1 MDIVSLPPGT
11 TIGNYKIL
19 KAQGQGGFGI
29 TYIAWDRVLER
40 NVAMKECFPAT
51 ICRRTDEG
59 GLEPLRPELEDMYA
73 AAMADMRREAMM
85 LAKLSHPGIVPVY
98 DVFEA
103 RGSLFYVMPWL
114 GGGSLAEV
122 MEEILAE
129 ERTVDAGK
137 AQDWLLQILDALV
150 YLHEQGV
157 IHRDLKPSNIMFNVE
172 GNPVLIDFGSA
183 RQYVEHSV
191 SQGEF
196 SWRYAAPEHISG
208 KGQLGPWTDMYSLA
222 TTWYELLSGCDAEDT
237 VRRLQKDELVP
248 LHKLEGMSLLPSEL
262 LDSIMR
268 NMALDPAERCA
279 TAAEWRDWLRAS
291 IEPRSV
297 RRRKRWAGIPYWGW
311 LLACSCVMLVGGIGL
326 GLVLKTTH
334 DDAAPG
340 QAAPTARPDKFG
352 TPAPGSPEFLEKLYK
367 DYCSVHADVLAEA
380 RQAEALYER
389 KTAEIVAEYEV
400 ELEALG
406 KQAKE
411 AMRNPPN
418 GMEKNWVYLDY
429 SNRLRMLEQ
438 KYEQR
443 LMEEVAEPAMKL
455 LPRIQNLCYEPAKH
469 YAGSM
474 EEMVY
479 LPRISDRLTKE
490 FLRPISGIG
499 LAGMPNESKRVL
511 VKELQEMSETP

>member
-1 MDIVSLPPGT
+1 MDVVSLPPGT
-11 TIGNYKIL
+11 IIGNYKIL

-51 ICRRTDEG
+51 IFRRTEAG
-59 GLEPLRPELEDMYA
+59 GLAPLRPELEDMYA

-122 MEEILAE
+122 MEEAQAE
-129 ERTVDAGK
+129 ERMVDAGK
-137 AQDWLLQILDALV
+137 AQDWLLLILDALV
-150 YLHEQGV
+150 YLHGQGV
-157 IHRDLKPSNIMFNVE
+157 IHRDLKPANIMFNVE

-208 KGQLGPWTDMYSLA
+208 KGQLGPWTDLYSLA

-237 VRRLQKDELVP
+237 VRRLQKDELIP
-248 LHKLEGMSLLPSEL
+248 LHKLEGMNLLPGAL
-262 LDSIMR
+262 VDSIMR
-268 NMALDPAERCA
+268 NMELKPEARCE
-279 TAAEWRDWLRAS
+279 TAAQWRDWLRAS
-291 IEPRSV
+291 IEPRSL
-297 RRRKRWAGIPYWGW
+297 RRRKRWVGIPYRGW
-311 LLACSCVMLVGGIGL
+311 LLACSCVMLMGGIGL
-326 GLVLKTTH
+326 GLVLKTSH
-334 DDAAPG
+334 DDAAP
-340 QAAPTARPDKFG
+340 PTDQPDKSA

-367 DYCSVHADVLAEA
+367 DYCAVHAEALSEA

-389 KTAEIVAEYEV
+389 KSAEIVAEYEV

-406 KQAKE
+406 KQAKD
-411 AMRNPPN
+411 AMR
-418 GMEKNWVYLDY
+418 KLATASDKKVVYLDY
-429 SNRLRMLEQ
+429 LNRLQMLEH

-443 LMEEVAEPAMKL
+443 LMEEVAEPAMEL
-455 LPRIQNLCYEPAKH
+455 LPRIQNLCYEPARH

-499 LAGMPNESKRVL
+499 LAGMPNEAMKAL
-511 VKELQEMSETP
+511 VKELQAMSKTP